1 MDWSSIISILGAA
14 ISGGGIYKVV
24 DIFINRKKA
33 SIEINSSQ
41 ADCFKKELENTLT
54 LVQFWRDASQQLASE
69 VKEVNQMM
77 EALILERDKLRF
89 NLSIA
94 KSIIQ
99 ESTCETLD
107 DVKNKIEK
115 L

>member
-1 MDWSSIISILGAA
+1 MDWSSVISILGAA
-14 ISGGGIYKVV
+14 ISGGGIYKVI
-24 DIFINRKKA
+24 DILMNRKKA
-33 SIEINSSQ
+33 AIEVNSSQ

-69 VKEVNQMM
+69 VKEVNLMM

-89 NLSIA
+89 NLSIV

-115 L
+115 I

>member
-14 ISGGGIYKVV
+14 ISGGGIYKIIDVLL
-24 DIFINRKKA
+24 NRKKA
-33 SIEINSSQ
+33 AVEVNSSQ

-107 DVKNKIEK
+107 DVKTKIEK

>member
-1 MDWSSIISILGAA
+1 MDWGSILSVLGAA
-14 ISGGGIYKVV
+14 ISGGGIYKVIDV
-24 DIFINRKKA
+24 LMNRKKA
-33 SIEINSSQ
+33 AIEVNLSQ

-77 EALILERDKLRF
+77 EALILEKDKLTF
-89 NLSIA
+89 NLSIIKTMIKEA
-94 KSIIQ
+94 
-99 ESTCETLD
+99 TCETLE

>member
-1 MDWSSIISILGAA
+1 MDWVSVLSVLGAA
-14 ISGGGIYKVV
+14 ISGGGIYKIV
-24 DIFINRKKA
+24 DIVLNRRKA
-33 SIEINSSQ
+33 AIEVNSSQ

-77 EALILERDKLRF
+77 EALILERDKLRI
-89 NLSIA
+89 NLSIV

-99 ESTCETLD
+99 ESTCETLE

>member
-1 MDWSSIISILGAA
+1 MDWGSIISILGAA
-14 ISGGGIYKVV
+14 ISGGGIYKIIDVLL
-24 DIFINRKKA
+24 NRKKA
-33 SIEINSSQ
+33 AVEVNSSQ

-99 ESTCETLD
+99 KATCETLD
-107 DVKNKIEK
+107 DVKTKIEK